1 MGKIVLLDQLTIDK
15 IAAGEVV
22 ESPTS
27 CLKELIENAID
38 AGSTE
43 LVITLER
50 GGRQKIEVRDNGV
63 GMGYEDLKLSITR
76 HATSKIRTI
85 DDLEELQTLG
95 FRGEA
100 LAAIASV
107 SKLSIHSAVGNNAIN
122 SSPAILPSSILLLE
136 GGQTPLLQTSKRTQ
150 GTTVTVQELFYNV
163 PARRKFL
170 KPPAKEIIDSLR
182 VVHAHALANPHVA
195 FELYIDGQQEVKL
208 LPSSLAE
215 RIEELFRIPRKSLLP
230 LQIEAQ
236 NFERSASVTP
246 YSVSGFL
253 FPADSQRSTRFG
265 QFLSVNKRP
274 IQALSLSYAIK
285 AGYGPTIDKEKH
297 PLFVVDITLDTK
309 SVDVNI
315 HPQKKEVRFS
325 CEEQLKEQLQLS
337 VARALFTTI
346 PSSQMCVEAAPFF
359 ELTNRQ
365 NPVEGEQAEG
375 KQVKGNQVQGNQV
388 QGEQMQ
394 TTRAP
399 ILPEKELPLSRYPS
413 SFELPPLEREE
424 TTAQPELSYL
434 NLSHLSQ
441 EGDFSIFRV
450 GGQWAKQ
457 VGEPSGKD
465 VLIVVDMRAVL
476 DTIGFDTTTPK
487 NQASQT
493 LLRPHLLKL
502 SDMELK
508 ALESKL
514 QELEKLGY
522 RLNQFGPKSF
532 LVEATPYDISL
543 QEIETDIR
551 GILDEEKKTNKL
563 PPLLKRA
570 SEREALLIRF
580 LEKGF
585 ALRSCKILNEEVLLK
600 ILKGS

>member
-1 MGKIVLLDQLTIDK
+1 VGKIVLLDQLTIDK

-43 LVITLER
+43 LIITLER

-63 GMGYEDLKLSITR
+63 GMSYEDLKLSITR

-122 SSPAILPSSILLLE
+122 PSSILLLE
-136 GGQTPLLQTSKRTQ
+136 GGQAPLLQTSKRAQ

-170 KPPAKEIIDSLR
+170 KPPSKETIDSLR
-182 VVHAHALANPHVA
+182 VVHAHALANPHVG

-236 NFERSASVTP
+236 NFERGASVTP

-297 PLFVVDITLDTK
+297 PLFVIDITLDTK

-325 CEEQLKEQLQLS
+325 CEEQLKEQVQLS
-337 VARALFTTI
+337 VAQALFTTI
-346 PSSQMCVEAAPFF
+346 PSSQRCMGSNPFF
-359 ELTNRQ
+359 ETTNRQ

-375 KQVKGNQVQGNQV
+375 KQV
-388 QGEQMQ
+388 QGEQVQ
-394 TTRAP
+394 ATRAP
-399 ILPEKELPLSRYPS
+399 ILLEKELPLSRYPS
-413 SFELPPLEREE
+413 SFELPPLERGE
-424 TTAQPELSYL
+424 TTVQQELSYR

-487 NQASQT
+487 TQASQT

-508 ALESKL
+508 VLESKL

-543 QEIETDIR
+543 QEVETDIR
-551 GILDEEKKTNKL
+551 EILDEEKKTSRL

-580 LEKGF
+580 LDKGF
-585 ALRSCKILNEEVLLK
+585 ILRSCKILNEEVLLK